1 MPPRYSV
8 VLIFF
13 VICSLAA
20 SLFAGFA
27 NAQEVKTPNGPLPME
42 GDSQHAAPDPS
53 KLVRLTFRQ
62 QEWLPALKWLADEL
76 KLNLDWQILPTDTF
90 SLHSTQEYSLKE
102 AEDLINMQLLGRGF
116 TLLKRGEVL
125 RVCPLKDIDIT
136 LVPHVDE
143 EELAGLSRHQFVRV
157 SFTLDWMIAE
167 QAAIEFK
174 PLMSPFGQLFP
185 MVSSNR
191 LEAMD
196 AVVNLR
202 ELHRLLNSAENDDAR
217 RERVAEFKLIHRR
230 AEEIALKVRQLVGLP
245 SDSPLTS
252 SGQTQLDIEQARFKV
267 EAVKQMGS
275 KATEVIKE
283 RKQDVFLVVNDKEN
297 SILVNAPPN
306 KMEVIR
312 QAITAMDKA
321 LTPSDSTWE
330 TVSRV
335 KVHEVSGFD
344 PDAISKLLTALQ
356 ERGNLAKDSRIQHE
370 AAYNRIIAFASPE
383 DHLTISQVIDSFRAQ
398 KRTAAVLPLASLDPV
413 YAVKAVQVILKTPDR
428 PSSRP
433 GVASDGKFQIE
444 ADPEHRRLLLW
455 ATEDELSEV
464 RNFLKQLGE
473 DATARVATSQ
483 MHVMSLNGGDVNQIS
498 KRFLNAWKGLSDTP
512 VHIDGVPANSA
523 PPRVKDSSSVS
534 PLESTNTIS
543 SNVNDTSRSSVPIQE
558 EALMFNPR
566 SGDHSQVHSSAHF
579 ISRENSGLQGATSP
593 VRLVQGENG
602 DLIVMAHDPVV
613 AETAKR
619 LLEQFIPSPGDLK
632 VIYLKH
638 SHAILV
644 KRQLEAMLAPTI
656 SVPTSK
662 LVTATATM
670 VSIEVDQRANRLLIQ
685 NASAKQLRM
694 IESMIPTLDQAPPDD
709 ERLVRKQKVHRFK
722 HRKASEVLAVI
733 KDVYRD
739 LLSINDRSF
748 PSSSSSRSMNY
759 NRNIA
764 ATVSNPEYQGIL
776 SVGIDDEANLLI
788 ISAPTY
794 LIDEICELATSVDT
808 PSDGRAVSVIPYNSY
823 PVDTKSRDMLSKILS
838 EKRK

>member
-1 MPPRYSV
+1 MDPV
-8 VLIFF
+8 EEDLK
-13 VICSLAA
+13 LAA
-20 SLFAGFA
+20 S
-27 NAQEVKTPNGPLPME
+27 
-42 GDSQHAAPDPS
+42 DPA
-53 KLVRLTFRQ
+53 KLVRLSFRE
-62 QEWLPALKWLADEL
+62 QEWLPALKWLANEL
-76 KLNLDWQILPTDTF
+76 RLNLDWQVLPTDTF

-102 AEDLINMQLLGRGF
+102 AEDLINMQLLARGF

-125 RVCPLKDIDIT
+125 RVCPLKDMDIT
-136 LVPHVDE
+136 LVPHVDA
-143 EELAGLSRHQFVRV
+143 EELSELSRHQFVRV
-157 SFTLDWMIAE
+157 SFSLDWMIAE

-185 MVSSNR
+185 MISSNR

-202 ELHRLLNSAENDDAR
+202 ELSRLLNSAESDDLR

-230 AEEIALKVRQLVGLP
+230 AEEVALKVRQLIGLP
-245 SDSPLTS
+245 SESTLTT

-275 KATEVIKE
+275 KATEVIKD

-312 QAITAMDKA
+312 QAIKAMDKA
-321 LTPSDSTWE
+321 VAPSDSTWE

-344 PDAISKLLTALQ
+344 PDSISKLLIALQ

-413 YAVKAVQVILKTPDR
+413 YAVKSIQVVLKSPER
-428 PSSRP
+428 PSMRP
-433 GVASDGKFQIE
+433 GVASDGKFLIE

-473 DATARVATSQ
+473 DGTAGVATSQ
-483 MHVMSLNGGDVNQIS
+483 MHVMPLNGGDADQIS
-498 KRFLNAWKGLSDTP
+498 KRFLNAWKSFSDTP
-512 VHIDGVPANSA
+512 VQIDSVPASS
-523 PPRVKDSSSVS
+523 PVPRLKDSSFVAPKEDS
-534 PLESTNTIS
+534 PALATDARETNRS
-543 SNVNDTSRSSVPIQE
+543 PGAVQDGSANVR
-558 EALMFNPR
+558 
-566 SGDHSQVHSSAHF
+566 F
-579 ISRENSGLQGATSP
+579 ISREASSVQGGTSP
-593 VRLVQGENG
+593 VRLVLAESG
-602 DLIVMAHDPVV
+602 DLIVMARDPIV

-662 LVTATATM
+662 LVTATATV
-670 VSIEVDQRANRLLIQ
+670 VSIEVDQRANRLLVL
-685 NASAKQLRM
+685 NASAKQLHM
-694 IESMIPTLDQAPPDD
+694 IESMIPTLDQAAPDD
-709 ERLVRKQKVHRFK
+709 ERLVRKQKVHRFQ
-722 HRKASEVLAVI
+722 HRKASEVLSVI

-739 LLSINDRSF
+739 LLSTNDRSF

-759 NRNIA
+759 NRNVA
-764 ATVSNPEYQGIL
+764 ATISNPEYQGIL
-776 SVGIDDEANLLI
+776 SVGIDEAANLLI

-808 PSDGRAVSVIPYNSY
+808 PSDGRAVSVIPFNSN
-823 PVDTKSRDMLSKILS
+823 PTDTKARDMLSKIFS

>member
-1 MPPRYSV
+1 MAPRCSRV
-8 VLIFF
+8 IVFCTACTLVASFLSSF
-13 VICSLAA
+13 VSSQQATTAL
-20 SLFAGFA
+20 
-27 NAQEVKTPNGPLPME
+27 GPLSNE
-42 GDSQHAAPDPS
+42 GDSRLVASD
-53 KLVRLTFRQ
+53 KEKRVRLTFRE

-76 KLNLDWQILPTDTF
+76 RLNLDWQLLPTDTF

-102 AEDLINMQLLGRGF
+102 AEDLINMQLLARGF

-125 RVCPLKDIDIT
+125 RVCPLKDMDIT
-136 LVPHVDE
+136 LVPHVEAED
-143 EELAGLSRHQFVRV
+143 LAELSRHQFARV
-157 SFTLDWMIAE
+157 SFSLDWMIAE

-174 PLMSPFGQLFP
+174 PLMSPFGKLFP
-185 MVSSNR
+185 MISSNR

-202 ELHRLLNSAENDDAR
+202 ELNRLLNSAETDDAR
-217 RERVAEFKLIHRR
+217 RERVAEFKLVHRR
-230 AEEIALKVRQLVGLP
+230 AEEVALKVRQLVGLP
-245 SDSPLTS
+245 SESTPTAS
-252 SGQTQLDIEQARFKV
+252 SQTQLDIEQAKFKV
-267 EAVKQMGS
+267 EAVKQMGAN
-275 KATEVIKE
+275 ATEVIKD

-312 QAITAMDKA
+312 QAITAMDKV
-321 LTPSDSTWE
+321 LTPTDSTWE

-398 KRTAAVLPLASLDPV
+398 KRTAAVLPLASIDPV
-413 YAVKAVQVILKTPDR
+413 YAVKAVQVILKSPER

-473 DATARVATSQ
+473 DATLGAATSQ
-483 MHVMSLNGGDVNQIS
+483 LHVISLNGGDAEQITN
-498 KRFLNAWKGLSDTP
+498 RFLNTWKNLSDTP
-512 VHIDGVPANSA
+512 VHIDNAPANSA
-523 PPRVKDSSSVS
+523 PQRVKDSSSVA
-534 PLESTNTIS
+534 PNGN
-543 SNVNDTSRSSVPIQE
+543 SNIAASDAIEVSRSP
-558 EALMFNPR
+558 ALGQIETANVR
-566 SGDHSQVHSSAHF
+566 F
-579 ISRENSGLQGATSP
+579 ISRASAGGQGGSTP
-593 VRLVQGENG
+593 VRIVQGENG

-619 LLEQFIPSPGDLK
+619 LLQQFIPSPSELK

-638 SHAILV
+638 SSALLV
-644 KRQLEAMLAPTI
+644 KRQLESMLLTTI
-656 SVPTSK
+656 TGPPSK
-662 LVTATATM
+662 LVTTTAGT
-670 VSIEVDQRANRLLIQ
+670 VTIEVDQRANRLLIQ
-685 NASAKQLRM
+685 NASAKQLRL
-694 IESMIPTLDQAPPDD
+694 IENLIPTLDQAAPDD
-709 ERLVRKQKVHRFK
+709 VRLVRKQKVHRFK
-722 HRKASEVLAVI
+722 NRKASEVLAVI

-739 LLSINDRSF
+739 LLSTNDRSYS
-748 PSSSSSRSMNY
+748 SSSSSRSMNY

-764 ATVSNPEYQGIL
+764 ATISNPEYQGIL
-776 SVGIDDEANLLI
+776 SVGIDEEANLLI

-794 LIDEICELATSVDT
+794 LIDEICELATTVDT
-808 PSDGRAVSVIPYNSY
+808 QTDGRAVSVVPFNSY
-823 PVDTKSRDMLSKILS
+823 PADTKARDMLSKIFS
-838 EKRK
+838 EKRR